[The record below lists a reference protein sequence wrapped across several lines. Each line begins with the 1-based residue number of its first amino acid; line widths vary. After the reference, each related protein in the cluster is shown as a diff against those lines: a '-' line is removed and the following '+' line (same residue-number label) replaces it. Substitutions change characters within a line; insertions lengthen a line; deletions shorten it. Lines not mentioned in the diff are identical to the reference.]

1 MDSFFLFDRSTGMVM
16 AVPTAVA
23 CFHSSPG
30 FQVSLVLPGQWHIC
44 MCSRMRLTS
53 VHSSRF

>member
-30 FQVSLVLPGQWHIC
+30 FQVSLVLPG
-44 MCSRMRLTS
+44 
-53 VHSSRF
+53 VHVFTHASYVSAQ

>member
-23 CFHSSPG
+23 CFHSSPQHV
-30 FQVSLVLPGQWHIC
+30 FTHASYVSAQ
-44 MCSRMRLTS
+44 
-53 VHSSRF
+53 

>member
-30 FQVSLVLPGQWHIC
+30 FQVSLVLPGQWH
-44 MCSRMRLTS
+44 MHVFTHASYVS
-53 VHSSRF
+53 AQ

>member
-23 CFHSSPG
+23 CFQCVLTHASY
-30 FQVSLVLPGQWHIC
+30 VSAQ
-44 MCSRMRLTS
+44 
-53 VHSSRF
+53 